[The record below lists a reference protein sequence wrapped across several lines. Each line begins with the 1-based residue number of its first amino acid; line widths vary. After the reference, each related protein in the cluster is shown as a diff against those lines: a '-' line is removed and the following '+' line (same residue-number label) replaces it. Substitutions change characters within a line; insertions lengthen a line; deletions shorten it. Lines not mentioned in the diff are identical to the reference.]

1 MAVTL
6 AQSAV
11 LSKDT
16 MVKGIV
22 QELIKAEPV
31 FAKLPFQEIVGNAL
45 AFNREDVNNMGS
57 VEWRSINGTWTENT
71 AGFTPVT
78 YGLKILGG
86 DADVDNFILKTRS
99 NISDQMAVQVKIK
112 SKVMAHQFADT
123 LVYGVSTNSNEF
135 DGFHQMLAAL
145 SSQHVH
151 AGSGA
156 AGGPL
161 STNLLDQL
169 VDLVTAGD
177 VDFILMNKAIR
188 RRLSQYLRTVGSFQ
202 TERNEFGNYWV
213 MWNEIPILATDF
225 LTQTETISGD
235 AFAAKTGGATS
246 SVFAVHLGEG
256 TGVCGIQNGGIET
269 EVWEKLET
277 KDASRTRI
285 KWYPGLALYATKAIA
300 RIDGVTDAPV
310 TA

>member
-11 LSKDT
+11 LSQN
-16 MVKGIV
+16 MLMKGIIE
-22 QELIKAEPV
+22 ELIKAEPV

-45 AFNREDVNNMGS
+45 AFNREDEANMGS
-57 VEWRSINGTWTENT
+57 VEWRSVNGIWTEST

-86 DADVDNFILKTRS
+86 DADVDNFIRKTRS
-99 NISDQMAVQVKIK
+99 NINDQMAVQVKIK
-112 SKVMAHQFADT
+112 SKLMAHQFADT
-123 LVYGVSTNSNEF
+123 MVYGVSTNSNEF
-135 DGFHQMLAAL
+135 DGFHQML
-145 SSQHVH
+145 SSLTGQQVH
-151 AGSGA
+151 AGSSST
-156 AGGPL
+156 GGPL
-161 STNLLDQL
+161 STALLDQL

-177 VDFILMNKAIR
+177 VDFLLMNKNIR
-188 RRLSQYLRTVGSFQ
+188 RRLTQYLRTVGSYQ
-202 TERNEFGNYWV
+202 TQRDDYGNWWV
-213 MWNEIPILATDF
+213 MWNEIPILTTDF
-225 LTQTETISGD
+225 LTQTETISGS
-235 AFAAKTGGATS
+235 AFAAKSGGACS

-269 EVWEKLET
+269 EVWERLET

-300 RIDGVTDAPV
+300 RIDGITDA
-310 TA
+310 AISG